1 MTAEM
6 LNLKIT
12 VMKTKMNV
20 LAAALV
26 MVVAALCSCSQD
38 GGNGIGGDGDGDV
51 AVVSFALA
59 NDEGTEGSAVSADG
73 TRAGLVADGKAMTD
87 LWVFDFVDGK
97 ETGMVH
103 LGSGDDLAKVSMSLR
118 YGEHVLCFV
127 ASRGSDATVDKAAH
141 TIVWGKF
148 SDTFYKRMALTV
160 DRQTGAQSVELERVA
175 SRLRLTVADELPSDV
190 GRIAVKTGQ
199 WFSGIDYLTGDAAGR
214 EENKTLTAEIPADMA
229 GTAGVSVAFF
239 AAGGDWTT
247 WAMIQALDADGKAIG
262 SGNVTDVEMGRG
274 VSANCTGRLF
284 GGSLA
289 IGVALSDVWRDASY
303 ELQ

>member
-1 MTAEM
+1 METKR
-6 LNLKIT
+6 NLLA
-12 VMKTKMNV
+12 V
-20 LAAALV
+20 AAALV
-26 MVVAALCSCSQD
+26 MLVAALCSCSQD
-38 GGNGIGGDGDGDV
+38 CGDGISGDGDEDV

-59 NDEGTEGSAVSADG
+59 NDELADGSAVAADG

-87 LWVFDFVDGK
+87 VWVFDFVDGK

-103 LGSGDDLAKVSMSLR
+103 LGSGDDLTKVSMSLR

-127 ASRGSDATVDKAAH
+127 ASRGLDAAVDKTAH
-141 TIVWGKF
+141 TILWGKF
-148 SDTFYKRMALTV
+148 SDTFYNRLALKV

-175 SRLRLTVADELPSDV
+175 SRLRVTVEDELPSDV
-190 GRIAVKTGQ
+190 RRIAVKTGQ
-199 WFSGIDYLTGDAAGR
+199 WFSGLDYLTGDAAGR
-214 EENKTLTAEIPADMA
+214 EEGKTLTAEIPADRA
-229 GTAGVSVAFF
+229 GMAGVSFAFY

-247 WAMIQALDADGKAIG
+247 SARIEALDADGKVVG
-262 SGNVTDVEMGRG
+262 SGNVADVGMGRG

-284 GGSLA
+284 GGSVA